1 MTSLLLETYSTY
13 YTYVYEGCVLCLCYI
28 HVLHGFWGLSVL
40 QLRSTTSLTKV
51 GNITK
56 LSLRTSSIII
66 TIINKLSAVGR
77 PLPNIYL
84 QLAWS
89 VEACVHVDLL
99 PLSRSSVHLF
109 GRRALSSTNHE
120 LFSVFN
126 KILVPFWDTGCERTR
141 TCRVFLRAVDI

>member
-77 PLPNIYL
+77 PLLNIYL

-109 GRRALSSTNHE
+109 GRRPYHPPTMNYFQCSIKY
-120 LFSVFN
+120 LFHSGTLGAN
-126 KILVPFWDTGCERTR
+126 A
-141 TCRVFLRAVDI
+141 RARAGFSWGP